1 MSEPAR
7 PGRLRRVLRA
17 LLRAVAAILVVGL
30 VSGWLGW
37 RWLEQNVLTNLPTD
51 LSSLRD
57 FRPLTAVRVF
67 ARDGGQVDEFYLERR
82 IWVPIDELPE
92 HVWRAFLVAEDR
104 RFFEHEGVEFLGIG
118 RAIVVNLAAGQVEQG
133 GSTLTQQLVKNLL
146 VGKEKSY
153 RRKLREAVLAW
164 RLERSL
170 SKREILE
177 LYLNFVALGSGNYG
191 VEAAARDYFGVSAR
205 NLDPGQAALLAGLVP
220 APSRY
225 SPRAN
230 PELARER
237 RRIVLDGMVSEGLI
251 RRELL
256 PLFNDAPVLSWR
268 EGVVE
273 DRPALAYVTEVR
285 REVRRA
291 LGSELP
297 YALGLQVHTP
307 LDLEVQRVA
316 EQAVRDAL
324 EAHLARQGV
333 RGPTRRLDPDERGL
347 YLQSAPGFDMD
358 PNSGLPKPPKP
369 GMCFEALVPDDRDL
383 QKLQAADF
391 EYRLNSNDLATL
403 VRSEQPDTPPRP
415 LSEIV
420 VAGDLLRVCLEEDG
434 GVTLASRPWA
444 EGAAV
449 VMENATGRV
458 VALVGGYQDSLEG
471 FVRATQARRQ
481 PGSSFK
487 PYVYAAALLHGHT
500 QLDTVVDGPIS
511 MPAGGG
517 ETWSPGNY
525 EDSYAG
531 PILLRR
537 ALAKS
542 LNTVAVRLI
551 LETGAAEVARVA
563 AAMGV
568 RTPLRTDL
576 TIALGSS
583 EVTPLDQALGYS
595 TIARGGLRA
604 DPVFIDGLADAE
616 GAPLGQAGGPVL
628 VDGHVRAT
636 LPGGAGPRA
645 LPAGVSYELLDMLRG
660 VVQSGTARKA
670 RVEGLDRAGKT
681 GTTNGY
687 QDAWFCGLTP
697 RYTVVVWI
705 GTDGTRPLGD
715 SETGSR
721 AALPAW
727 MQIVDAL
734 HEPVGSRF
742 AVPDEAVF
750 VPLDRE
756 WVALPRGAVPAG
768 ALPVAPL
775 GEAPLPAFGAKLR

>member
-1 MSEPAR
+1 MSEPVQR
-7 PGRLRRVLRA
+7 SRLRRFFRA
-17 LLRAVAAILVVGL
+17 LSRVIAVLLVLGLIAAGL
-30 VSGWLGW
+30 GY
-37 RWLEQNVLTNLPTD
+37 RWLDQTVLANLPTD

-67 ARDGGQVDEFYLERR
+67 ARDGSQVDEFYLERR
-82 IWVPIDELPE
+82 VWVPIDELPE

-104 RFFEHEGVEFLGIG
+104 RFFEHEGVDFLGIG
-118 RAIVVNLAAGQVEQG
+118 RAILVNLAAGQVEQG

-177 LYLNFVALGSGNYG
+177 LYLNYVPLGSGNYG

-230 PELARER
+230 PALARER
-237 RRIVLDGMVSEGLI
+237 RRIVLDGMVTDGLI

-256 PLFNDAPVLSWR
+256 PLFNDAPVLNWR

-297 YALGLQVHTP
+297 FSLGLQVHTA

-316 EQAVRDAL
+316 EDAVRTAL
-324 EAHLARQGV
+324 EEHLARQGV
-333 RGPTRRLDPDERGL
+333 RGPTRRIEPDERDAW
-347 YLQSAPGFDMD
+347 LQSAPGFAVDAKTGF
-358 PNSGLPKPPKP
+358 PLPPTV

-383 QKLQAADF
+383 HKLQAADLTF
-391 EYRLNSNDLATL
+391 DLNLNDFATL
-403 VRSEQPDTPPRP
+403 VASDEPETPPRP
-415 LSEIV
+415 LSEV
-420 VAGDLLRVCLEEDG
+420 VLAGDLLRVCVAEGG
-434 GVTLASRPWA
+434 GVELAARPWA

-449 VMENATGRV
+449 VMENSTGRI

-500 QLDTVVDGPIS
+500 QLDTVLDGPIS

-517 ETWSPGNY
+517 KSWSPHNY
-525 EDSYAG
+525 EDSFAG
-531 PILLRR
+531 PVLLRR

-568 RTPLRTDL
+568 RTPIRTDL

-583 EVTPLDQALGYS
+583 EVTPMDQALGYS
-595 TIARGGLRA
+595 TIARGGLTA

-616 GAPLGQAGGPVL
+616 GAPLGQAGGEVL
-628 VDGHVRAT
+628 VDGHVRAE
-636 LPGGAGPRA
+636 LPGGPGTRA
-645 LPAGVSYELLDMLRG
+645 LPAGVAYELLDMLRG
-660 VVQSGTARKA
+660 AVQSGTARKA
-670 RVEGLDRAGKT
+670 KVDGLDRAGKT

-697 RYTVVVWI
+697 RYTVVVWV
-705 GTDGTRPLGD
+705 GTDGTRPLGET
-715 SETGSR
+715 ETGAR
-721 AALPAW
+721 TALPAW

-734 HEPVGSRF
+734 NEPVGSRF
-742 AVPDEAVF
+742 AVPAEAVF

-756 WVALPRGAVPAG
+756 WVALPRGSVPSG
-768 ALPVAPL
+768 ALSVARATD
-775 GEAPLPAFGAKLR
+775 APLPAFGARVR